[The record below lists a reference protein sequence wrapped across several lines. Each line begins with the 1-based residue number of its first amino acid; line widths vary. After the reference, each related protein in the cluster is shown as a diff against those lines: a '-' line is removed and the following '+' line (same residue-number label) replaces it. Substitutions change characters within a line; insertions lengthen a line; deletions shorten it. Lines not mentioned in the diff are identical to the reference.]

1 MWGHVFQPEICR
13 GIGANTER
21 LLCED
26 SFTFTPLFSSVEE
39 SQSSHGNPLQRRE
52 RRHTQD
58 PTASKCVNPG
68 NWILE
73 LVLVMSSVTGENIWL
88 SSRKRN
94 KTSSQGRVNAYE
106 CLRELHSECLLFGL
120 WS

>member
-1 MWGHVFQPEICR
+1 METLYRGGNGGTHKILQPV
-13 GIGANTER
+13 
-21 LLCED
+21 
-26 SFTFTPLFSSVEE
+26 S
-39 SQSSHGNPLQRRE
+39 
-52 RRHTQD
+52 
-58 PTASKCVNPG
+58 VNPG
-68 NWILE
+68 NWFLE